1 MERKAAKMGDKNTKV
16 SALDELNQ
24 QFMQMQE
31 SSEKKAITVSIWER
45 IDKEKLKGAG
55 AIAVKL
61 VLILI
66 VLLLKVLI
74 LNNSKKNIENLSQY
88 ENYLSSEEQEQW
100 KTKEI
105 DPDELFI
112 QVNTKVTVDEKTQ
125 EAVLHLVNPPYS
137 AYELSVEIYLS
148 EDSEQILY
156 HSERITPGTLVET
169 FEMAGSLKE
178 GMYPV
183 IIRYTFYDGEET
195 LGSHLVAGEFLV
207 Q

>member
-1 MERKAAKMGDKNTKV
+1 MGDENTKV

-31 SSEKKAITVSIWER
+31 SSEKKAISVSIWER

-66 VLLLKVLI
+66 VLLLLKAII

-156 HSERITPGTLVET
+156 HSERINPGTLVET
-169 FEMAGSLKE
+169 FEMAESLKE

-195 LGSHLVAGEFLV
+195 LGSHLVAGEFLI